1 MLTVKP
7 PPIGLPRVFVATM
20 VMGLVPL
27 ALLFVVWLGAAMA
40 QSTHHHPFHYDF
52 YRHWKQPGST
62 ASCCDA
68 RITRDGK
75 EEGDCEPTQ
84 ADLRP
89 ARTASCAGMP
99 GCGRRVAGSRCPMA
113 GSCASAT
120 RTPSTATSAGI
131 TGRCFA
137 SCRPIPE
144 AEITT

>member
-1 MLTVKP
+1 MKP
-7 PPIGLPRVFVATM
+7 PPLGLPRVFVATM
-20 VMGLVPL
+20 AVVLVPF
-27 ALLFVVWLGAAMA
+27 AALFVIWLGAAMA

-89 ARTASCAGMP
+89 GKDGVVRWHAWLRQE
-99 GCGRRVAGSRCPMA
+99 GRWVEVPDGRILRERNPNTFDGHLCWNYGQVLCFVP
-113 GSCASAT
+113 
-120 RTPSTATSAGI
+120 PD
-131 TGRCFA
+131 TGG
-137 SCRPIPE
+137 
-144 AEITT
+144 

>member
-62 ASCCDA
+62 ASCCFHA
-68 RITRDGK
+68 SMTSRSVRYSPNWRISFSFRTRKVSDG
-75 EEGDCEPTQ
+75 
-84 ADLRP
+84 
-89 ARTASCAGMP
+89 
-99 GCGRRVAGSRCPMA
+99 
-113 GSCASAT
+113 
-120 RTPSTATSAGI
+120 
-131 TGRCFA
+131 
-137 SCRPIPE
+137 
-144 AEITT
+144 